1 MFAFFHLNLQ
11 VLAVT
16 YWPLFQWRTG
26 TSRNWGLHRGRS
38 FLVATIGPQKLG
50 TEPIDTKIWEKHA
63 CVYNFVCIILYNIY
77 IYYNSNNA
85 KQHQAWMLSAESQQ
99 VWCILNIWTYWW
111 PYKSA
116 QLEGPFGGGP
126 MVEMLS
132 SLFLDIS
139 GISLVRGR

>member
-63 CVYNFVCIILYNIY
+63 CIYNFVYIILYNIY
-77 IYYNSNNA
+77 IYIYIITLTMLNNT
-85 KQHQAWMLSAESQQ
+85 KHGCSLQN
-99 VWCILNIWTYWW
+99 LNKFDVSSIFGHTGDPIKVHNWRVHSEVDQWLRCFLRYFWTY
-111 PYKSA
+111 
-116 QLEGPFGGGP
+116 QVFH
-126 MVEMLS
+126 
-132 SLFLDIS
+132 
-139 GISLVRGR
+139 